1 MENKTMKPEITEALC
16 ELLFQIAKDMP
27 ILPVGG
33 VALLSEILKLLQ
45 RLRDTQLDMQ
55 QTLEELA
62 SVQLAKEV
70 VAHDNMAWLEEKMR
84 EETANLHRDIWPFTT
99 LPEEL

>member
-16 ELLFQIAKDMP
+16 ELLFQTAKEMP
-27 ILPVGG
+27 LLPVCE
-33 VALLSEILKLLQ
+33 VALLSELLKLLQ
-45 RLRDTQLDMQ
+45 QLRDTQLDMQ

-62 SVQLAKEV
+62 NVQLAKEV
-70 VAHDNMAWLEEKMR
+70 VAQDNIAWLEAKMR

>member
-16 ELLFQIAKDMP
+16 ALLFQTAKEMP
-27 ILPVGG
+27 LLPVGG
-33 VALLSEILKLLQ
+33 VALLSEILKLLRQ
-45 RLRDTQLDMQ
+45 LRDTQLDMQ

-70 VAHDNMAWLEEKMR
+70 VAQDELDYIEEMIRR
-84 EETANLHRDIWPFTT
+84 EVGNA
-99 LPEEL
+99 

>member
-16 ELLFQIAKDMP
+16 ELLFQAAKEIP
-27 ILPVGG
+27 ILPVGE
-33 VALLSEILKLLQ
+33 VALLREILKLLQ
-45 RLRDTQLDMQ
+45 QLRDTQQDMQ

-70 VAHDNMAWLEEKMR
+70 VAQDNMAWLEEKMR
-84 EETANLHRDIWPFTT
+84 EETANSHCDIWPFTT